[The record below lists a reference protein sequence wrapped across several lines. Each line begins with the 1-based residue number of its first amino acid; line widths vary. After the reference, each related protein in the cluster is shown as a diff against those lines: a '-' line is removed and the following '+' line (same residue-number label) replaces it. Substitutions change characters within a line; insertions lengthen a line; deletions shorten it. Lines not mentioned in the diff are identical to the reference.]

1 MEFFSKSTLEIFG
14 STPQSQNE
22 LVFWDNGAHLRVV
35 FKIER
40 LTYMLRTMSDQRG
53 VKLPFVEIFQCFVT
67 SHILPLKYLST
78 VVSYSSAETAKKQ
91 CSLYTLQLCFM
102 AKTAGFIIWA
112 ILTTIFRRIIVAIS
126 VLVCAKQYQTQP
138 VQWLCYWYGWGPTSE
153 TDRFPQKL

>member
-1 MEFFSKSTLEIFG
+1 
-14 STPQSQNE
+14 
-22 LVFWDNGAHLRVV
+22 
-35 FKIER
+35 
-40 LTYMLRTMSDQRG
+40 MSDQRG
-53 VKLPFVEIFQCFVT
+53 VKLPFVEISQCFVT
-67 SHILPLKYLST
+67 SLILPWKYLST
-78 VVSYSSAETAKKQ
+78 VVSNTTAETAKKQ

-153 TDRFPQKL
+153 TDRFPQKLWNSCPLSKTDGKLFAAVKNVVWNVCMKCIWLIAVSVLVCDGIFF